1 MHDAIPPHPNAHV
14 FMAWCTNTTSL
25 CTIFTDSSRIFFSLV
40 CIILTRNALSG
51 ARCDFPNKMA
61 STLRYRLL
69 NLPFLSILL
78 WFHLNAHVL
87 FMLINFIFFRIS
99 INDINNFFNGS
110 ETYSFLSLIL
120 VSLTNKRRNTAS
132 RGSSADSSISK
143 EEDIFLHDSSRVT
156 SSWLYRLIDLNK
168 AVAR

>member
-1 MHDAIPPHPNAHV
+1 
-14 FMAWCTNTTSL
+14 
-25 CTIFTDSSRIFFSLV
+25 
-40 CIILTRNALSG
+40 
-51 ARCDFPNKMA
+51 
-61 STLRYRLL
+61 
-69 NLPFLSILL
+69 
-78 WFHLNAHVL
+78 
-87 FMLINFIFFRIS
+87 MLINFIFFRIS